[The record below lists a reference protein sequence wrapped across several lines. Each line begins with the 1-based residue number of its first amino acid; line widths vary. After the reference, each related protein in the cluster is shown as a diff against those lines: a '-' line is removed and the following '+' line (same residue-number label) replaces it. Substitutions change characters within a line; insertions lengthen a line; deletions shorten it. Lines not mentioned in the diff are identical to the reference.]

1 MIETIKP
8 IVIGFLIS
16 IICTLAAFF
25 SAIYRIPAYLWI
37 IALLGILQTAAQFIF
52 FFSLGKE
59 RKPYWNLQ
67 MFIFMVLIVLIVVGL
82 SLWIMYNLNYMMM
95 PRT

>member
-1 MIETIKP
+1 MIQTIKP

-16 IICTLAAFF
+16 MVCTLAAFF
-25 SAIYRIPAYLWI
+25 TAFYQIPAFRWI
-37 IALLGILQTAAQFIF
+37 IALLTIVQIGAQFIF

-67 MFIFMVLIVLIVVGL
+67 MFIFTVLILLIIVGL

-95 PRT
+95 PK